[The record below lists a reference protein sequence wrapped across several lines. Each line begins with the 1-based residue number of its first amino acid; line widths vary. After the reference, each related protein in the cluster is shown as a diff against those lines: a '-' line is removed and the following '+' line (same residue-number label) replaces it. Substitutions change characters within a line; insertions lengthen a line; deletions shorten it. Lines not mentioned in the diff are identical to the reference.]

1 MRNFR
6 TAAVAAATAA
16 SVAFAGTSVAF
27 AAESQ
32 NENENT
38 PSSQLSSATG
48 EANKDK
54 SDETLSSKIGS
65 QLEKDKKVSG
75 EDLLGEETKDETNPA
90 WAKIWRDGTYA
101 ALGTAI
107 AGALFAAYNFA
118 VYNNIVP
125 AHVLDPIFRR

>member
-27 AAESQ
+27 AADTET
-32 NENENT
+32 ENT
-38 PSSQLSSATG
+38 ASSDLSSAY
-48 EANKDK
+48 DK
-54 SDETLSSKIGS
+54 VKEDDSDETLSSKWGTAT
-65 QLEKDKKVSG
+65 EKNRKVTG
-75 EDLLGEETKDETNPA
+75 EDLFGQERAEDNPQ
-90 WAKIWRDGTYA
+90 WAEIWRGGTYA

>member
-27 AAESQ
+27 AAEDT
-32 NENENT
+32 EET
-38 PSSQLSSATG
+38 TLSSELSSAN
-48 EANKDK
+48 EKVKEDD
-54 SDETLSSKIGS
+54 SDATLSSKWG
-65 QLEKDKKVSG
+65 DATDADTKVTG
-75 EDLLGEETKDETNPA
+75 ADLFGKNTADDTTNPP
-90 WAKIWRDGTYA
+90 WAKAWREGTYA

-107 AGALFAAYNFA
+107 AGALAAAYNFA

-125 AHVLDPIFRR
+125 AHVLDPFFRR

>member
-27 AAESQ
+27 AAEA
-32 NENENT
+32 ETENT
-38 PSSQLSSATG
+38 SSSDLSSAYDQVQDDN
-48 EANKDK
+48 E
-54 SDETLSSKIGS
+54 SPTLSSKWGKA
-65 QLEKDKKVSG
+65 LDKDDKVTG
-75 EDLLGEETKDETNPA
+75 EDLLGEEKEDDTNPA
-90 WAKIWRDGTYA
+90 WAKVWRDSTYA

-118 VYNNIVP
+118 VHNNIVP
-125 AHVLDPIFRR
+125 AHLLDPIFRR